1 MELSYKQF
9 SLLIKNLPRFENSY
23 ETSSQKGE
31 LGLYDITLAIPTG
44 KKAYVWHT
52 FYKDKDISYLLDIN
66 REKQINQAKV
76 LDKRDMHPL
85 SHNTI
90 VFGTIIENE
99 ENTQNNHKYFV
110 IEDIHY
116 YNGIPLKNVSFLNK
130 LSYIKEYISICNKIN
145 EDNKYKFYLP
155 YMWNYSYNSNELP
168 YIIDDKH
175 IHNIGY
181 VPHHLQYRSL
191 EHIVPYINVV
201 INKRLNLTTQ
211 VIQQNKFQK
220 QKQVLYTLDFNKP
233 QYRYNSVFL
242 VEADIQNDIYHL
254 YAYGNKKSK
263 VYYGITLIPDY
274 KTSVMMN
281 NLFRK
286 IKENQNLDA
295 IEESDDEE
303 DFQNTS
309 PEKYV
314 NLNLTIAFDCKFH
327 RKFKKW
333 FPLIRA
339 PVNTKIIHIN
349 KLVRD
354 YY

>member
-1 MELSYKQF
+1 M
-9 SLLIKNLPRFENSY
+9 
-23 ETSSQKGE
+23 
-31 LGLYDITLAIPTG
+31 
-44 KKAYVWHT
+44 
-52 FYKDKDISYLLDIN
+52 
-66 REKQINQAKV
+66 
-76 LDKRDMHPL
+76 
-85 SHNTI
+85 
-90 VFGTIIENE
+90 
-99 ENTQNNHKYFV
+99 
-110 IEDIHY
+110 
-116 YNGIPLKNVSFLNK
+116 
-130 LSYIKEYISICNKIN
+130 
-145 EDNKYKFYLP
+145 
-155 YMWNYSYNSNELP
+155 
-168 YIIDDKH
+168 
-175 IHNIGY
+175 
-181 VPHHLQYRSL
+181 
-191 EHIVPYINVV
+191 
-201 INKRLNLTTQ
+201 
-211 VIQQNKFQK
+211 
-220 QKQVLYTLDFNKP
+220 
-233 QYRYNSVFL
+233 
-242 VEADIQNDIYHL
+242 
-254 YAYGNKKSK
+254 
-263 VYYGITLIPDY
+263 LIPDY